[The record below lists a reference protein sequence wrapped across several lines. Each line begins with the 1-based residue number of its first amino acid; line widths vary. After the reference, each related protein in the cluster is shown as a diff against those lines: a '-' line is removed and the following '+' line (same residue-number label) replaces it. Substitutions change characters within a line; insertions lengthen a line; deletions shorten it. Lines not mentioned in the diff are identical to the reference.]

1 MIKTHITLDF
11 YQAEP
16 QILALNKNL
25 GDAINSALKSLNLE
39 VKQDSYIQ
47 FEPQGVTATVVG
59 NEFHFSIHTW
69 PEHGSCAIDLYS
81 TQEYAFAREIADT
94 LKIFFKAQEY
104 DIKVLDRS
112 QKHN

>member
-16 QILALNKNL
+16 QILALNKDL
-25 GDAINSALKSLNLE
+25 KTAIEGSLSSLNLT
-39 VKQDSYIQ
+39 VVQDSYIQ

-59 NEFHFSIHTW
+59 KDFHFSIHTW

-81 TQEYAFAREIADT
+81 TRDYSFARTIADS
-94 LKIFFKAQEY
+94 LKEYFHAKEY

-112 QKHN
+112 QK

>member
-16 QILALNKNL
+16 QILTRTENL
-25 GDAINSALKSLNLE
+25 KAAITICLDRLLLKVVQE
-39 VKQDSYIQ
+39 SYIQ

-59 NEFHFSIHTW
+59 EAFHFSIHTW

-81 TQEYAFAREIADT
+81 SNEYSFAREIADT
-94 LKIFFKAQEY
+94 LKECFHAQEY

-112 QKHN
+112 QR